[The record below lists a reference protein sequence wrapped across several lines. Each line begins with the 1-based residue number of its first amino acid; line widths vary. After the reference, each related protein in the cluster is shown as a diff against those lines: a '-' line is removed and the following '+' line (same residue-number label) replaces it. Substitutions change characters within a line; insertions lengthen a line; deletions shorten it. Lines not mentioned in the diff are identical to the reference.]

1 MGYVLTPRAR
11 SDIRE
16 IGRYTLE
23 RWGIDQA
30 EVYVRMIRDAVASI
44 ADDPRRG
51 RSCEDVRAGYFK
63 FAVGSHVIFYRQVG
77 ADIDV
82 VRVLHGRMDFGRHL

>member
-1 MGYVLTPRAR
+1 MGYVLSPRAR

-16 IGRYTLE
+16 IGRYTLG
-23 RWGIDQA
+23 RWGVDQA
-30 EVYVRMIRDAVASI
+30 EVYVAMIRDAVASV
-44 ADDPRRG
+44 AADPRRG
-51 RSCEDVRAGYFK
+51 RSCDEVRAGYFK

-82 VRVLHGRMDFGRHL
+82 VRILHGRMDFDRHL

>member
-1 MGYVLTPRAR
+1 LGYALSPRAR

-30 EVYVRMIRDAVASI
+30 EVYVRMIGDAVASV

-51 RSCEDVRAGYFK
+51 RSCDDVRAGYFK
-63 FAVGSHVIFYRQVG
+63 FAVGSHVIFYRRVG